1 MTSFIQFFYNEWYL
15 MALDITETKLIKQ
28 PKEIIKN
35 SIPKYRFSYLTFKC
49 TAFDFINLPK
59 ILN

>member
-1 MTSFIQFFYNEWYL
+1 MTSLIQFFYNKWYL

-35 SIPKYRFSYLTFKC
+35 SFPKYKFSYLTFKS
-49 TAFDFINLPK
+49 TTFDFINLPK